1 MIQKVRNV
9 VSKIKALWGFPVFRW
24 VVYQILI
31 IPVVFL
37 IAFVD
42 PNDFDPIS
50 DEGYLVVFLSLFF
63 LLPSPAFWVWRKP
76 ILKRIR
82 KLISSLNKSAEE
94 D

>member
-9 VSKIKALWGFPVFRW
+9 VSKIKAIWGFPVFRW
-24 VVYQILI
+24 VAYQILI
-31 IPVVFL
+31 IPVVL
-37 IAFVD
+37 IAVVN
-42 PNDFDPIS
+42 PHQLDPIS
-50 DEGYLVVFLSLFF
+50 DEGYLVVFLSLVF

-82 KLISSLNKSAEE
+82 KLISSLKNAAEE